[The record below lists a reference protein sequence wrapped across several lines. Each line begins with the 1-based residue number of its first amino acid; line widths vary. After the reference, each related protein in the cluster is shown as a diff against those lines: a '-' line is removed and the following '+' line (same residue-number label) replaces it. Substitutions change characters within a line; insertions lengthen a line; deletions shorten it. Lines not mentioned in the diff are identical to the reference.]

1 MGGKSR
7 KTGGIS
13 KALID
18 RIKAGGKLDASGK
31 KRKKGSCVKVQR
43 EDPFGISVSP
53 STRKG

>member
-18 RIKAGGKLDASGK
+18 RIKTGTKLPEGPK
-31 KRKKGSCVKVQR
+31 KADSNSKKPAPVENKKGFDFN
-43 EDPFGISVSP
+43 EE
-53 STRKG
+53 

>member
-18 RIKAGGKLDASGK
+18 RIKSGQKLPESEKKSDAGK
-31 KRKKGSCVKVQR
+31 KTNPAPVIKKKGFDFD
-43 EDPFGISVSP
+43 EE
-53 STRKG
+53 